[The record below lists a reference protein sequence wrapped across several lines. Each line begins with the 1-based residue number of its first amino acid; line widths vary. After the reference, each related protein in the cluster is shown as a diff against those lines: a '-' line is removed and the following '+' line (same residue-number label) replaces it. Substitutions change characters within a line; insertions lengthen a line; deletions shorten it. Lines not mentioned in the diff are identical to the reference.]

1 MAEWR
6 FPSNDFG
13 ETKGINDSGVA
24 TFRGTPLKS
33 LAREICQNSLD
44 ASIDSKVKIEFNI
57 FKINSDSLPG
67 RNVLKDTFER
77 CLKFWAGQKAQAT
90 KEFFTSALKEIE
102 KNDCTFLRISDFN
115 TTGLTGSREEIN
127 TNWTN
132 LTKSSGASDKKG
144 TAGGSFG
151 IGKFAPF
158 ACSYFSTVFYSTY
171 DIKGEVAYQGVS
183 RLVTFK
189 RDDSQNTQGI
199 GYFGNERNTPIYEQ
213 LNIDPKFKRK
223 HNQFGT
229 DILIA
234 GYKYGGDAWEKDIII
249 SVLDGFL
256 GAIWNDKLEVK
267 VGDVFITKDSL
278 GNVIEIFKDDLTGY
292 TDKYY
297 EVLTSKNT
305 VWDTTDLMGMGEV
318 KLGILI
324 GDQDAPKRIAMI
336 RQTGMKIMDKD
347 RFPGHV
353 PFVGIL
359 FINGNE
365 INERL
370 RLIENPEHT
379 QWQPERSKNP
389 FQEITLLK
397 EMNSYIKK
405 KIEELASS
413 SSNESIDA
421 VGVGNYIPDEIAM
434 TEDIAKEEVISDK
447 ILDVEVK
454 KINKK
459 TITGRLPATNEE
471 NNDNDKYGHMER
483 GGLQE
488 GWFHNDGNA
497 IKSTGKPGEE
507 AHMEE
512 DSDKVSSNR
521 ITVRLE
527 KFVSICV
534 DKEKGKYALM
544 ITPDMDG
551 DDGVIELFLSGET
564 QNYEAPII
572 KASLIGGSVNLH
584 KNMMKNVQFIK
595 GQPLRISVELDYQDY
610 CSMEVKLYATEK

>member
-13 ETKGINDSGVA
+13 ETKGINDTGVA

-44 ASIDSKVKIEFNI
+44 ASINSKVKIEFNM
-57 FKINSDSLPG
+57 FRINSECLPG
-67 RNVLKDTFER
+67 RNVLKDTFIR
-77 CLKFWAGQKAQAT
+77 CLEFWAGQKAQAT
-90 KEFFTSALKEIE
+90 KEFFTTALKEIDKDE
-102 KNDCTFLRISDFN
+102 CIFLRISDFN

-171 DIKGEVAYQGVS
+171 DIKGEEASQGVS

-189 RDDSQNTQGI
+189 RADEQNTQGI
-199 GYFGNERNTPIYEQ
+199 GYFGNERNTPIYNQ
-213 LNIDPKFKRK
+213 LYIDPEFNRK
-223 HNQFGT
+223 DDQFGT
-229 DILIA
+229 DIFIA
-234 GYKYGGDAWEKDIII
+234 GYKYGGDTWEKDIII
-249 SVLDGFL
+249 SILDGFL
-256 GAIWNDKLEVK
+256 GAIWNEKLEVK
-267 VGDVFITKDSL
+267 IGDILITKDTL
-278 GNVIEIFKDDLTGY
+278 GSIIEIYKDDLTGY
-292 TDKYY
+292 VDKYY

-305 VWDTTDLMGMGEV
+305 VWDTIDIMGMGEV

-324 GDQDAPKRIAMI
+324 GDQEAPKRIAMI
-336 RQTGMKIMDKD
+336 RKTGMKIMDKD
-347 RFPGHV
+347 RFPGHI

-379 QWQPERSKNP
+379 LWQPERSKNP
-389 FQEITLLK
+389 LQEITLLK

-413 SSNESIDA
+413 SSSEAIDA
-421 VGVGNYIPDEIAM
+421 VGVGSYIPDEVAL

-447 ILDVEVK
+447 VLEVEVK
-454 KINKK
+454 KANKR
-459 TITGRLPATNEE
+459 TIAGRKPGTNEE
-471 NNDNDKYGHMER
+471 HSDDKYEHFER
-483 GGLQE
+483 GGLEE
-488 GWFHNDGNA
+488 GWFHNNGKTKN
-497 IKSTGKPGEE
+497 STEKPGEE
-507 AHMEE
+507 AHTEQ
-512 DSDKVSSNR
+512 DGSNTPANTIKVG
-521 ITVRLE
+521 LE

-534 DKEKGKYALM
+534 DKAKGKYALM
-544 ITPDMDG
+544 ITPDMDSV
-551 DDGVIELFLSGET
+551 DGTIELFLSAET

-572 KASLIGGSVNLH
+572 KASLLGGGINLH
-584 KNMMKNVQFIK
+584 KNMLKNVQFKK
-595 GQPLRISVELDYQDY
+595 GQPLRISIELDYQDY
-610 CSMEVKLYATEK
+610 CSMEVKMYATEK

>member
-1 MAEWR
+1 M
-6 FPSNDFG
+6 
-13 ETKGINDSGVA
+13 
-24 TFRGTPLKS
+24 
-33 LAREICQNSLD
+33 
-44 ASIDSKVKIEFNI
+44 
-57 FKINSDSLPG
+57 
-67 RNVLKDTFER
+67 
-77 CLKFWAGQKAQAT
+77 
-90 KEFFTSALKEIE
+90 
-102 KNDCTFLRISDFN
+102 
-115 TTGLTGSREEIN
+115 
-127 TNWTN
+127 
-132 LTKSSGASDKKG
+132 
-144 TAGGSFG
+144 
-151 IGKFAPF
+151 
-158 ACSYFSTVFYSTY
+158 
-171 DIKGEVAYQGVS
+171 
-183 RLVTFK
+183 
-189 RDDSQNTQGI
+189 
-199 GYFGNERNTPIYEQ
+199 
-213 LNIDPKFKRK
+213 
-223 HNQFGT
+223 
-229 DILIA
+229 
-234 GYKYGGDAWEKDIII
+234 
-249 SVLDGFL
+249 
-256 GAIWNDKLEVK
+256 K